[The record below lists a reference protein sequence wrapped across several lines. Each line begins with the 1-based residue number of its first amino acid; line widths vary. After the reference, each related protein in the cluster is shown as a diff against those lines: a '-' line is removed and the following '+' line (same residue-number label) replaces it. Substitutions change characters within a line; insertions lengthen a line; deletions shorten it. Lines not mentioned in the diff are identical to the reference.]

1 MAQEKYIWNNLQ
13 WESIDAS
20 TLGALLLALACEKQM
35 FLDTAGFMV
44 RPQEKEKKRKEAII
58 RYHLVLLLAQPQVY
72 CSMTLSSF
80 FFCLYLHAPSLA
92 LDYILKDK

>member
-58 RYHLVLLLAQPQVY
+58 RNLLVFLLAQPQVY
-72 CSMTLSSF
+72 LLDDFIVFLLLSLSS
-80 FFCLYLHAPSLA
+80 CTLTRS
-92 LDYILKDK
+92 